1 MGVSEGL
8 PVSLSVPRQAS
19 ERLEASVFS
28 PDLLHCLSELLGP
41 NYFCEEQQSL
51 AIEFEVVVET
61 DIGVEVEVV
70 VVAALSLQ
78 HQTLGGV

>member
-8 PVSLSVPRQAS
+8 PVSLSVPPQAS
-19 ERLEASVFS
+19 ERLEALVFS
-28 PDLLHCLSELLGP
+28 PDFLHCLSELLGP

-51 AIEFEVVVET
+51 GTEFEVVVE
-61 DIGVEVEVV
+61 IGVEVEVV
-70 VVAALSLQ
+70 VLAALSLQ

>member
-51 AIEFEVVVET
+51 AIEFEVVVEI